1 MNKKLWTLWL
11 TAATLFILACGLSA
25 PATQPSPQTDLE
37 TVVTQTLQAMTEN
50 APQGDSPASTS
61 IPAAP
66 QPTNTPQDGGQLTPN
81 GTQVDTAE
89 ISFMIPNGIANDA
102 ASIST
107 TEIELPYITPGF
119 GDMPQHAKITLN
131 LYDLSGTTVE
141 PEILIFRADEY
152 SGYSELTALMIGEIQ
167 SLQYTDGQPLDP
179 NLDGPTYT
187 AQIHAINF
195 KNGHG
200 IRYLTQ
206 VGQAPAPANN
216 EEMFYYFQG
225 LTNDGQYYVQAILP
239 INAPYLP
246 ANSNPDTPLPV
257 DGIPFNLDDI
267 PGYFTAI
274 TQKLNTTETFGFN
287 PYLDALD
294 EMIESIQVKGF

>member
-1 MNKKLWTLWL
+1 
-11 TAATLFILACGLSA
+11 
-25 PATQPSPQTDLE
+25 
-37 TVVTQTLQAMTEN
+37 V
-50 APQGDSPASTS
+50 
-61 IPAAP
+61 
-66 QPTNTPQDGGQLTPN
+66 
-81 GTQVDTAE
+81 
-89 ISFMIPNGIANDA
+89 ANDA
-102 ASIST
+102 VSVLNT
-107 TEIELPYITPGF
+107 NVEYPYINPSA
-119 GDMPQHAKITLN
+119 GDMPLHPTIRLDLYALN
-131 LYDLSGTTVE
+131 ATIFD
-141 PEILIFRADEY
+141 PHIMIFRTSEY
-152 SGYSELTALMIGEIQ
+152 SQYSELTAGIISSLQ

-225 LTNDGQYYVQAILP
+225 LTNDGQYYVQAVMP

-246 ANSNPDTPLPV
+246 ANGNPNTPLPA